1 MSKKSKII
9 RSIISIV
16 ILLLATFLISLLV
29 KGICEIKYVESGGW
43 AIIGLIAFFIYAI
56 PAILIV
62 LIYQI
67 VMIAKRKIFLF
78 ELIASLI
85 FILSWVSLIL
95 IPVIIV

>member
-16 ILLLATFLISLLV
+16 ILLLSTFLISLLAKV
-29 KGICEIKYVESGGW
+29 IYQIKHVEYRELV
-43 AIIGLIAFFIYAI
+43 ILGLIPFFIYAI
-56 PAILIV
+56 PVILIV

-67 VMIAKRKIFLF
+67 VMIAKRKVFLF
-78 ELIASLI
+78 ELIANLI

-95 IPVIIV
+95 IPIIIV